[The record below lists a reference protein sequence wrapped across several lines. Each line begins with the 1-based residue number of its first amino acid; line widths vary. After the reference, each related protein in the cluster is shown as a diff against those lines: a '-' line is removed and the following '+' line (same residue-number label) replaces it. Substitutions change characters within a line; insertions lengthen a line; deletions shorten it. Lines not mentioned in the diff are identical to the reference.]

1 MAKEVSSSLG
11 ESDLLLILEMCNE
24 RIEKC
29 DLRERQN
36 VHERNNPAAEWDRR
50 LRERYLL
57 LRSEALAEL
66 ERRRRTIAP
75 GPEAD
80 RPGAARGPGDT
91 SAG

>member
-36 VHERNNPAAEWDRR
+36 VHERPGRRKHRQTIRPALRIDELGETVERIDAVGFGWDTHSVRAF
-50 LRERYLL
+50 
-57 LRSEALAEL
+57 RS
-66 ERRRRTIAP
+66 
-75 GPEAD
+75 
-80 RPGAARGPGDT
+80 
-91 SAG
+91 